1 MKFGWKKLAAGLLS
15 GLMLVATVG
24 CGSGDK
30 AAEKKEILKVGVS
43 NFADNLEPT
52 NHAIGWTVVRYGLG
66 ECLTKFDKQMNVV
79 PWLAESWK
87 VSDDKL
93 TWTFKV
99 SDKAKFSNGN
109 KVTAAACK
117 ASIERAITRS
127 VEAKNWANIASVE
140 ASGQELT
147 IKTNQPMSGLPGV
160 LGDPFFVIIDTSVTD
175 RDYGK
180 QGPICT
186 GPYTVRSFTRDKA
199 IMDAN
204 PNYWDGPVPFKTVDI
219 TSIDDPNTRAMA
231 LQKGDIDVAVNIAF
245 GDMELFRGKPDFRI
259 SEVASIRDVLAR
271 INVSEGRI
279 LADKRVRQALIS
291 SLDREAYCNVLLKK
305 TFIPGGPAMPPSLDF
320 GFNEL
325 KDPNA
330 YNVDRA
336 KTLLAEAGWKDS
348 DGDGILDKDGKP
360 LSIKF
365 TYYSSRAELPM
376 FVEAAQADA
385 AKVGIKIV
393 PENMDYGALD
403 AIGVRGDYDLLI
415 SNIMTEQAGSPLNFI
430 TMYWKSNI
438 DGQNP
443 QNASGYS
450 NKQFDMLADRFAAEF
465 DPAKRRQILI
475 DMQKILL
482 EDAATIIFGYPT
494 TNIISRKDIANADIQ
509 TCDYYWLT
517 KDWKLAE

>member
-1 MKFGWKKLAAGLLS
+1 
-15 GLMLVATVG
+15 
-24 CGSGDK
+24 
-30 AAEKKEILKVGVS
+30 
-43 NFADNLEPT
+43 
-52 NHAIGWTVVRYGLG
+52 
-66 ECLTKFDKQMNVV
+66 
-79 PWLAESWK
+79 
-87 VSDDKL
+87 
-93 TWTFKV
+93 
-99 SDKAKFSNGN
+99 
-109 KVTAAACK
+109 
-117 ASIERAITRS
+117 
-127 VEAKNWANIASVE
+127 
-140 ASGQELT
+140 
-147 IKTNQPMSGLPGV
+147 
-160 LGDPFFVIIDTSVTD
+160 
-175 RDYGK
+175 
-180 QGPICT
+180 
-186 GPYTVRSFTRDKA
+186 
-199 IMDAN
+199 
-204 PNYWDGPVPFKTVDI
+204 
-219 TSIDDPNTRAMA
+219 
-231 LQKGDIDVAVNIAF
+231 
-245 GDMELFRGKPDFRI
+245 
-259 SEVASIRDVLAR
+259 
-271 INVSEGRI
+271 
-279 LADKRVRQALIS
+279 
-291 SLDREAYCNVLLKK
+291 
-305 TFIPGGPAMPPSLDF
+305 MPPSLDF

-336 KTLLAEAGWKDS
+336 KMLLAEAGWKDS
-348 DGDGILDKDGKP
+348 NGDGILDKDGKP

-393 PENMDYGALD
+393 PENVDYGALD

-450 NKQFDMLADRFAAEF
+450 NEQFDALSDQFAVEF

-494 TNIISRKDIANADIQ
+494 TNIISRKNIANADIQ

>member
-1 MKFGWKKLAAGLLS
+1 MRLHWKNLTAALIA
-15 GLMLVATVG
+15 GLMLVTAG
-24 CGSGDK
+24 CGGGDK
-30 AAEKKEILKVGVS
+30 PAEKKEILKVGVS

-52 NHAIGWTVVRYGLG
+52 NHAIGWAVVRYGLG
-66 ECLTKFDKQMNVV
+66 ECLVKFDKQMNIV

-93 TWTFKV
+93 TWTFQI

-109 KVTAAACK
+109 KVTAAACQ
-117 ASIERAITRS
+117 ASIERAITKS
-127 VEAKNWANIASVE
+127 VEAKNWANIASIKAE
-140 ASGQELT
+140 GQTLT
-147 IKTNQPMSGLPGV
+147 ITTNQPMSGLPGV
-160 LGDPFFVIIDTSVTD
+160 MGDPFFVILDTTVTD

-186 GPYTVRSFTRDKA
+186 GPYTVRSFSRDKTV
-199 IMDAN
+199 MDAN
-204 PNYWDGPVPFKTVDI
+204 PNYWDGVVPFKTVDI

-245 GDMELFRGKPDFRI
+245 GDMDLFRGKSDFRI

-271 INVSEGRI
+271 INVREGRV
-279 LADKRVRQALIS
+279 LADKKVRQALLS
-291 SLDREAYCNVLLKK
+291 SLDRESYCNVLLKK

-320 GFNEL
+320 GFSEL
-325 KDPNA
+325 KDPNG
-330 YNVDRA
+330 YNVERA
-336 KTLLAEAGWKDS
+336 KQLLAEAGWKDT
-348 DGDGILDKDGKP
+348 DGDGILEKDGKP
-360 LSIKF
+360 LAIKF

-385 AKVGIKIV
+385 AKVGIKII
-393 PENMDYGALD
+393 PENMDYGAVD
-403 AIGVRGDYDLLI
+403 GIGVRGDFDLLI

-438 DGQNP
+438 DGKNP
-443 QNASGYS
+443 QNGSGYS
-450 NKQFDMLADRFAAEF
+450 NPRFDALADQFAAEF
-465 DPAKRRQILI
+465 DAGKRKQILI
-475 DMQKILL
+475 EMQKILL

-494 TNIISRKDIANADIQ
+494 TNIVSRKDIANADIQ

-517 KDWKLAE
+517 KDWKLAN